1 MHFVFSSPG
10 LRRFLAAFASLA
22 VVLGLSS
29 SAFAAGRVVWKST
42 TLKEREGGSWKL
54 EIEVHFPKA
63 PDVGQIPMKFEFVKT
78 AYYERSL
85 VDGQEKPV
93 ERTIPLSNQLPTIES
108 VDVGFYDPGTAT
120 IQARTRFD
128 FVLKR
133 KNGYEAGEYKVKIK
147 DSRTDQVVGQPT
159 TIKLT
164 GENEIIDRRE
174 ISFEPSDRKKK
185 KKEKEE
191 KEKAEAEAAKSE
203 TATSE
208 EPPPPSSEPSTPPPA
223 EDTGNAP
230 PAVEERPGGGCHMGH
245 HGEQLPWLAL
255 GLAVGVFVLVRRHV

>member
-1 MHFVFSSPG
+1 MQSVFSSPR
-10 LRRFLAAFASLA
+10 LSRFLAALASLA
-22 VVLGLSS
+22 IVLGLTS
-29 SAFAAGRVVWKST
+29 SAFAAGRVVWKNT
-42 TLKEREGGSWKL
+42 TLKERDGGSWKL

-85 VDGQEKPV
+85 VDGQDKPV

-174 ISFEPSDRKKK
+174 ISFEPSNRKK

-203 TATSE
+203 PAPSE
-208 EPPPPSSEPSTPPPA
+208 EAPTPESEPSSPPPPADAGS
-223 EDTGNAP
+223 AP
-230 PAVEERPGGGCHMGH
+230 PSVEERPGGGCHMGH
-245 HGEQLPWLAL
+245 HGEQLPWIAL